1 MIKIIAAIAH
11 NNVIGKD
18 GGLPWHI
25 PEDLKRFRKLT
36 EGHIVVMGRKTY
48 ESILARLGR
57 PLPNRTSVVITRQL
71 DYSVA
76 AGVVRL
82 ASLEEALRV
91 FAGQDIFVIGGAQV
105 YKDALPLVDELY
117 ITHVRQ
123 SPEGDAFFSEVDW
136 ANWKVV
142 HTEQNEGYTFTDYQR
157 L

>member
-1 MIKIIAAIAH
+1 MIKIIAAIAD
-11 NNVIGKD
+11 NNVIGKN
-18 GGLPWHI
+18 GELPWYI

-48 ESILARLGR
+48 ESILDRLGK

-71 DYSVA
+71 DYSLA

-82 ASLEEALRV
+82 ASLEEVLRM
-91 FAGQDIFVIGGAQV
+91 FTGQDIFVIGGAQV

-117 ITHVRQ
+117 ITHVHQ
-123 SPEGDAFFSEVDW
+123 SPEGDAFFPEADW
-136 ANWKVV
+136 NNWKVV
-142 HTEQNEGYTFTDYQR
+142 HSEQHDGYTFTDYQR

>member
-117 ITHVRQ
+117 ITQVRQ
-123 SPEGDAFFSEVDW
+123 SPEGDTFFPEVDW

-142 HTEQNEGYTFTDYQR
+142 HTEQHEGYTFTDYQR